1 MTKYTTLKNGI
12 SLIEQK
18 SLDDMNNYKSIVDKI
33 KKQISYETKEYKQ
46 YMKSGYQDSF
56 QDALFEGRNEYAEYL
71 LKQINEWEN
80 S

>member
-1 MTKYTTLKNGI
+1 MSKYTTLKNGI

-46 YMKSGYQDSF
+46 YLKLDDQDSF
-56 QDALFEGRNEYAEYL
+56 QNALYEGRNEYAEFL

-80 S
+80 L

>member
-1 MTKYTTLKNGI
+1 MSKYTTLKNGI

-56 QDALFEGRNEYAEYL
+56 QDALFEGRNEYAECL

>member
-1 MTKYTTLKNGI
+1 MSKYTTLKNGI

-56 QDALFEGRNEYAEYL
+56 QDALYEGRNEYAECL
-71 LKQINEWEN
+71 LKQITEWEN

>member
-1 MTKYTTLKNGI
+1 MSKYTTLKNGI

-46 YMKSGYQDSF
+46 YLKLGDQDSF
-56 QDALFEGRNEYAEYL
+56 QNALYEGRNEYAEFL
-71 LKQINEWEN
+71 LKQINEWEK

>member
-1 MTKYTTLKNGI
+1 MSKYTTLKNGI

-46 YMKSGYQDSF
+46 YLKLDDQDSF
-56 QDALFEGRNEYAEYL
+56 QNALYEGRNEYAEFL